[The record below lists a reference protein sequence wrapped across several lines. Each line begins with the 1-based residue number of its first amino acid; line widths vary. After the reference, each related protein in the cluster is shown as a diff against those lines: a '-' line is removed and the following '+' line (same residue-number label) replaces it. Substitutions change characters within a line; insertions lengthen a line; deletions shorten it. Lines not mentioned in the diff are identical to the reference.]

1 MIALL
6 DRVLNGYRG
15 TDTSA
20 MVLEELQKENTKL
33 NANLSRMLAVL
44 AWKWR
49 GCSALYA
56 VRNRPIHGWR
66 RGPN

>member
-33 NANLSRMLAVL
+33 NTNLSKMSAVL
-44 AWKWR
+44 TQNQQEVDR
-49 GCSALYA
+49 L
-56 VRNRPIHGWR
+56 R
-66 RGPN
+66 RSIRRQKPSYL

>member
-20 MVLEELQKENTKL
+20 MVLEEFQKENTKL
-33 NANLSRMLAVL
+33 NANLSRMSAVL
-44 AWKWR
+44 AQ
-49 GCSALYA
+49 
-56 VRNRPIHGWR
+56 N
-66 RGPN
+66 